1 MKALIGSSQ
10 RRRKSLSSGVV
21 ILALLFLGV
30 VAAGAHAH
38 GGGKPQFVNTPS
50 GPYLLSAW
58 TDPDPWRV
66 DEAHVIVGVSD
77 PATRE
82 PIVTGVIV
90 RVRLQSIADPSIVL
104 EQIAGTDNVNR
115 LFYAAEFNHQITEG
129 RWRAFVSASG
139 DMGEGEEI
147 VFEIEAEPAR
157 GVNWLWIG
165 IGGMGVF
172 IVGWLVLSMRYSPP
186 AKPASRQRRQNPVKE
201 HGSPS

>member
-1 MKALIGSSQ
+1 MKALIGSTQ
-10 RRRKSLSSGVV
+10 WRRKSLSSGVV
-21 ILALLFLGV
+21 IFVLLLLV
-30 VAAGAHAH
+30 VGGSGAHAH
-38 GGGKPQFVNTPS
+38 GGGKPQFLNTPS

-77 PATRE
+77 PATQE
-82 PIVTGVIV
+82 PIVSDVIV

-129 RWRAFVSASG
+129 RWRVFVSASG

-147 VFEIEAEPAR
+147 DFEIEAEPAR
-157 GVNWLWIG
+157 GFNWLWVG
-165 IGGMGVF
+165 IGGMGVVV
-172 IVGWLVLSMRYSPP
+172 VGWLLLSMRSSPP
-186 AKPASRQRRQNPVKE
+186 SKSAPRQRRQNPGKE
-201 HGSPS
+201 KGTSP